1 MYAVRDKNIKTD
13 IGLETDGVGQYCF
26 QVSDRNMLIWLY
38 SYDLVF
44 DKHEI
49 DEKDRKELKKLIKM
63 VNSKERIKWLD
74 SDSVNMSVLYM
85 YIRLKASK
93 DKEFLDWWSKYN
105 FYMTLAL
112 YKSHKSFTSLK
123 GKG

>member
-1 MYAVRDKNIKTD
+1 MYAVRDKNILTD
-13 IGLETDGVGQYCF
+13 IGIDTDGVGQYNF
-26 QVSDRNMLIWLY
+26 EVADNNMFIRLY

-44 DKHEI
+44 AKHEI

-63 VNSKERIKWLD
+63 VNSKERIKWLN

-93 DKEFLDWWSKYN
+93 DKEFLDWWSQYD
-105 FYMTLAL
+105 FYFNLYL
-112 YKSHKSFTSLK
+112 YKSHKFFK
-123 GKG
+123 IWKY

>member
-1 MYAVRDKNIKTD
+1 MYAVRDKNILTD
-13 IGLETDGVGQYCF
+13 IGIWTEGMGQYNF
-26 QVSDRNMLIWLY
+26 LVSDKNMFIRLY

-63 VNSKERIKWLD
+63 VNNKERIKWLG
-74 SDSVNMSVLYM
+74 SDSVNSSVLYM

-93 DKEFLDWWSKYN
+93 DKEFLDWWCKYD
-105 FYMTLAL
+105 FYMLLFL
-112 YKSHKSFTSLK
+112 YKSNKFFTLGN
-123 GKG
+123 GKW

>member
-1 MYAVRDKNIKTD
+1 MYAVRDKNILTD
-13 IGLETDGVGQYCF
+13 IGIDTDGVGQYNF
-26 QVSDRNMLIWLY
+26 LVSDKNMFIRLY

-44 DKHEI
+44 AKHEI

-63 VNSKERIKWLD
+63 VNSKERIKWLN

-93 DKEFLDWWSKYN
+93 DKEFLDWWSQYD
-105 FYMTLAL
+105 FYFNLYL
-112 YKSHKSFTSLK
+112 YKSHKFFK
-123 GKG
+123 IWKY

>member
-1 MYAVRDKNIKTD
+1 MDAVRYKDILTD
-13 IGLETDGVGQYCF
+13 IGLDTNGMGQYCF
-26 QVSDRNMLIWLY
+26 QVSDKNMLIWLY

-63 VNSKERIKWLD
+63 VNSKERIKWLC
-74 SDSVNMSVLYM
+74 SDYVNMPILYM

-93 DKEFLDWWSKYN
+93 DKEFLDWWCKYN
-105 FYMTLAL
+105 FYMTLIL
-112 YKSHKSFTSLK
+112 YKSNKSFSSFK
-123 GKG
+123 G

>member
-1 MYAVRDKNIKTD
+1 MYAVRYKNIKTD
-13 IGLETDGVGQYCF
+13 IGLETEGMGQYCL

-63 VNSKERIKWLD
+63 LNSKERIKWLD
-74 SDSVNMSVLYM
+74 SDYVNMSILYM

-93 DKEFLDWWSKYN
+93 DKEFLDWWCKYN
-105 FYMTLAL
+105 FYMTLFL
-112 YKSHKSFTSLK
+112 YKSHKAFSNFK
-123 GKG
+123 G